1 MSKYGLNL
9 RPAKQKQQPKRP
21 SLAAPFGFNDDQ
33 WNDVEREIALQAS
46 KKKTLMDE
54 QQKKALEE
62 DPTVFDYDGVYDKMK
77 EKVARPLIQDREQ
90 RKVYPKERSKYN
102 HLYDDKDKFITEAYR
117 KKLAELERQME
128 LERLCELQE
137 ERDDVTKKRDLLLD
151 FYTNLDKNVAY
162 GAQDPR
168 EKTCEDTKLD
178 APDRHKHNEVPDELQ
193 NSPVKSSMKNDVDW
207 GETPNPSNRT
217 VDQSD
222 MKPNSEASMEGKD
235 SVEQSSASQP
245 KADHHKRSQDAVAA
259 TKERILARKKTKD
272 KDKEF

>member
-46 KKKTLMDE
+46 KKKTLMDHVE
-54 QQKKALEE
+54 FQYFMQHL
-62 DPTVFDYDGVYDKMK
+62 
-77 EKVARPLIQDREQ
+77 RREV
-90 RKVYPKERSKYN
+90 KVYPKERSKYN

-137 ERDDVTKKRDLLLD
+137 ERDDVGSSILKISHIHYHVLVV
-151 FYTNLDKNVAY
+151 NVI
-162 GAQDPR
+162 
-168 EKTCEDTKLD
+168 ETCEDTKLD